1 MNEKQKEE
9 LLFEIRNRIMHI
21 EIVVIAIAKYLA
33 NVEDVLVKTL
43 AEVNTYE
50 TLLEQLTKKE

>member
-21 EIVVIAIAKYLA
+21 EIGVIAIAKYLA
-33 NVEDVLVKTL
+33 NVEDLLAKTL

-50 TLLEQLTKKE
+50 TLLEQLTRKE

>member
-9 LLFEIRNRIMHI
+9 LLFEIRNRIINI
-21 EIVVIAIAKYLA
+21 ESVVIATAKYLA
-33 NVEDVLVKTL
+33 NVEDILAKLL

-50 TLLEQLTKKE
+50 MLLQLTRKE